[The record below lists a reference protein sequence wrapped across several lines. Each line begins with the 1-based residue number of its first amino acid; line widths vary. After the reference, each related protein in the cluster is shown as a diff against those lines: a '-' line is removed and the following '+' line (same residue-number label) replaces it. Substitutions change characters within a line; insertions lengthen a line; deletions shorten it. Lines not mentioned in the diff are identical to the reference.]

1 MNLRLSTVFKITIIF
16 FCFCLYTNAQVGIG
30 TTTPNPSSILEIESS
45 TQGLLIPRVEL
56 TSTNDV
62 STITSGNVESLL
74 VYNTQTINNVEPGY
88 YYWDSSEWVRVAAGS
103 NVDNQKITNFSV
115 IGSNLSITLENGNT
129 ASVPLADIIGNT
141 DSNIANTNLTLDANR
156 TLTTGNYDLNIDAN
170 TLVIDGSANEVGI
183 GVSNPT
189 AKLDVNGTAR
199 IRTVDNGAATDNILT
214 RDSSGNIRRRTAA
227 EIVAAG
233 GGNND
238 NIYATNGT
246 ITGNRYVNQGNYDLN
261 FDSSTLVI
269 DGSDNEV
276 GIGINNPSA
285 KLDVNGD
292 ARIRLV
298 NIGADTDYVLTRD
311 SSGNIRRRSAAQIV
325 TAGGGNDDNIY
336 ATNGTI
342 TSNRFVNQGNF
353 DLNFDSNTLVIDG
366 SANEVGIGINSPTAK
381 LDINGDVR
389 IRTVNNGADTDN
401 ILTRDASGNI
411 RRRTAAQIV
420 AAGGGSDDNIYS
432 TNGTITANRYVSQ
445 GNYDL
450 NFDSNTLVIDGSANE
465 VGIGINSPT
474 AKLDVNGDVRIRT
487 VNNGA
492 DTDNILTR
500 DASGNIRRRTAAQIV
515 AAGGGSD
522 DNIYSTSGTITGN
535 RNITQNNYDV
545 NFDANTLVI
554 DGSANEVGI
563 GINNPTAKLDVNGT
577 ARIRTVNIGA
587 STDNIL
593 TRDASG
599 NIRRRTAAEIVA
611 AGGGSDDNIYSTSG
625 TITGNRNITQNNYD
639 INFDANTLVIDG
651 SANNVGIGTT
661 YPNIDLAIGD
671 TDTGLQQQGD
681 GNLAI
686 YTNNNERIRI
696 NSSGNVGV
704 GTTTPTER
712 FHVNGNS
719 RLGSNIARDGDFRL
733 NEMGTGNRNSRIQ
746 FFTDADASN
755 DAEIFRNNGSDGD
768 FIIDN
773 EGNGIMYLRNRGSG
787 QVRLGTNNTDDLY
800 IEDGGN
806 VGIGISDPT
815 AKLDVNGTARIRTV
829 NNGDDSDNILTRDA
843 SGNIRRRTAAQIVTA
858 AGISN
863 ITASNGLSKSGNDV
877 RLGGTITTN
886 TNVLISGTNNLNFD
900 SNTLVVDGGSN
911 NVGVGLNNPT
921 AKLDVNG
928 TARIRTVNIGAAT
941 DNILTRDASGN
952 IRRRTAAEIVA
963 AGGGSDDNIYSTSG
977 TITGNRNITQNNYD
991 INFDANTLVID
1002 GSANNVGIGTTYP
1015 NIDLAIGDTDTG
1027 LQQQG
1032 DGNLAIYT
1040 NNNERIR
1047 INSSGNV
1054 GVGTTTPTE
1063 RFHVNGNSRLGSN
1076 IARDGDIRLNE
1087 MGTGNRNSRIQF
1099 FTDADASN
1107 DAEIFRNNGSD
1118 GDFIID
1124 NEGNGIMY
1132 LRNRGSGQVRLGTN
1146 NTDDLYIEDGGNVG
1160 IGISDPTAKLDV
1172 NGTARI
1178 RTVNNGD
1185 DSDNILTRDASGNI
1199 RRRTAAQIVTAA
1211 GISNITASNG
1221 LSKSGNDVRLGGTIT
1236 TNTNVLISGTNDL
1249 NFDSNTLV
1257 VDGGSNNVG
1266 VGLNNPTAKIDI
1278 NGTARIRT
1286 VNIGAATDNILT
1298 RDTSGNIRRRTAA
1311 EIVTAAGISNITT
1324 SNGLSKSGNDVRLG
1338 GTITTNT
1345 NVLISGTNDL
1355 NFDSNTLVVDG
1366 GSNNVGVGL
1375 NNPTAKLDVNGTAR
1389 IRTVNIGA
1397 ATDNILTR
1405 DASGNIRRRTA
1416 AEIVAAGGGSDDN
1429 IYSTSGTITGNR
1441 NITQNNYDI
1450 NFDANTLVI
1459 DGSANNVGIGTTYP
1473 NIDLA
1478 IGDTDTGL
1486 QQQGDGN
1493 LAIYTN
1499 NNERIRINSSGNVG
1513 VGTTTPTERFH
1524 VNGNSRLGSNIARDG
1539 DIRLNEM
1546 GTGNRNSRI
1555 QFFTD
1560 ADASNDAEIFRNNG
1574 SDGDFIIDNEG
1585 NGIMYLRNRGSGQVR
1600 LGTNNTDDL
1609 YIEDGGN
1616 VGIGISD
1623 PTAKLD
1629 VNGTAR
1635 IRTVNNGDATDNIL
1649 TRDSSGNI
1657 RKRTAAEIVAA
1668 GGGNE
1673 DNIYYTNGTL
1683 TSNRIVNL
1691 NTNTIDFSGSAN
1703 DAFQVDGSTFT
1714 IDADTNRIGIG
1725 MSDPEERLNVLNGI
1739 IQVGRAS
1746 STHAQIETNRIEAG
1760 KNTGSVALT
1769 VNDSGGNANITFNN
1783 TDRIPDINGNA
1794 ARISVNVDSSTNAAM
1809 SFEIAEGVTAGT
1821 AVTTSTEMT
1830 LTTTGLGIGTTGPS
1844 EKLDI
1849 DGTARVRDL
1858 SNSQNRI
1865 VYADSQGVLNIRS
1878 TRSATFARGTSANY
1892 NSSDDWRRITS
1903 LSSALDVRNGD
1914 VILVNWSTIVK
1925 LTGASTTDTL
1935 NFEVRLTGSG
1945 GCSDISLSG
1954 GDFSEINHDDFK
1966 GYHGTSGA
1974 NSSCEGTY
1982 TISLWGRNLGS
1993 DSWSYK
1999 ESNVTATVN

>member
-1 MNLRLSTVFKITIIF
+1 
-16 FCFCLYTNAQVGIG
+16 
-30 TTTPNPSSILEIESS
+30 
-45 TQGLLIPRVEL
+45 
-56 TSTNDV
+56 
-62 STITSGNVESLL
+62 
-74 VYNTQTINNVEPGY
+74 
-88 YYWDSSEWVRVAAGS
+88 
-103 NVDNQKITNFSV
+103 
-115 IGSNLSITLENGNT
+115 
-129 ASVPLADIIGNT
+129 
-141 DSNIANTNLTLDANR
+141 
-156 TLTTGNYDLNIDAN
+156 DLNIDAN

-246 ITGNRYVNQGNYDLN
+246 ITGNRYVNQGNFDLN

-611 AGGGSDDNIYSTSG
+611 AGGG
-625 TITGNRNITQNNYD
+625 NN
-639 INFDANTLVIDG
+639 
-651 SANNVGIGTT
+651 
-661 YPNIDLAIGD
+661 
-671 TDTGLQQQGD
+671 
-681 GNLAI
+681 
-686 YTNNNERIRI
+686 
-696 NSSGNVGV
+696 
-704 GTTTPTER
+704 
-712 FHVNGNS
+712 
-719 RLGSNIARDGDFRL
+719 
-733 NEMGTGNRNSRIQ
+733 
-746 FFTDADASN
+746 
-755 DAEIFRNNGSDGD
+755 
-768 FIIDN
+768 
-773 EGNGIMYLRNRGSG
+773 
-787 QVRLGTNNTDDLY
+787 
-800 IEDGGN
+800 
-806 VGIGISDPT
+806 
-815 AKLDVNGTARIRTV
+815 
-829 NNGDDSDNILTRDA
+829 
-843 SGNIRRRTAAQIVTA
+843 
-858 AGISN
+858 
-863 ITASNGLSKSGNDV
+863 
-877 RLGGTITTN
+877 
-886 TNVLISGTNNLNFD
+886 
-900 SNTLVVDGGSN
+900 
-911 NVGVGLNNPT
+911 
-921 AKLDVNG
+921 
-928 TARIRTVNIGAAT
+928 
-941 DNILTRDASGN
+941 
-952 IRRRTAAEIVA
+952 
-963 AGGGSDDNIYSTSG
+963 DNIYSTSG

-1107 DAEIFRNNGSD
+1107 DAEIIRNNGSD

-1266 VGLNNPTAKIDI
+1266 VGLNN
-1278 NGTARIRT
+1278 
-1286 VNIGAATDNILT
+1286 
-1298 RDTSGNIRRRTAA
+1298 
-1311 EIVTAAGISNITT
+1311 
-1324 SNGLSKSGNDVRLG
+1324 
-1338 GTITTNT
+1338 
-1345 NVLISGTNDL
+1345 
-1355 NFDSNTLVVDG
+1355 
-1366 GSNNVGVGL
+1366 
-1375 NNPTAKLDVNGTAR
+1375 
-1389 IRTVNIGA
+1389 
-1397 ATDNILTR
+1397 
-1405 DASGNIRRRTA
+1405 
-1416 AEIVAAGGGSDDN
+1416 
-1429 IYSTSGTITGNR
+1429 
-1441 NITQNNYDI
+1441 
-1450 NFDANTLVI
+1450 
-1459 DGSANNVGIGTTYP
+1459 
-1473 NIDLA
+1473 
-1478 IGDTDTGL
+1478 
-1486 QQQGDGN
+1486 
-1493 LAIYTN
+1493 
-1499 NNERIRINSSGNVG
+1499 
-1513 VGTTTPTERFH
+1513 
-1524 VNGNSRLGSNIARDG
+1524 
-1539 DIRLNEM
+1539 
-1546 GTGNRNSRI
+1546 
-1555 QFFTD
+1555 
-1560 ADASNDAEIFRNNG
+1560 
-1574 SDGDFIIDNEG
+1574 
-1585 NGIMYLRNRGSGQVR
+1585 
-1600 LGTNNTDDL
+1600 
-1609 YIEDGGN
+1609 
-1616 VGIGISD
+1616 

-1849 DGTARVRDL
+1849 NGTARVRDL